1 MGHILP
7 GGMVATRKATIFQ
20 VAEAA
25 GVSIT
30 TVSHVFSGKRRVN
43 AQTRTRVLESAER
56 LAYSPSSAAQALAT
70 GRKLAL
76 ALQVS
81 LTAEALVLN
90 SFFASLLPAL
100 SLAAVERG
108 YSFLYVPPSED
119 GRSFVDPLVG
129 ERRID
134 GAVLVDPLLGDP
146 FVEAVRRAGLP
157 FVTIGRL
164 LDGSSDAWVDND
176 HAAVCADVAAH
187 LEGAGYKRP
196 ALLTI
201 DSDVSYGVD
210 YADGFRAAFPDGD
223 RIVVAERFSAHAAA
237 RAAAAALGSDD
248 PPDAFFAIHDQLAL
262 GIEPAIEAAGLR
274 VGRDVGVVAVGDSFI
289 ARQTNVPLTSVD
301 PATERFAPATV
312 ALLDELINGATPTT
326 PVVVPARLIARAS
339 TIRA

>member
-1 MGHILP
+1 MGRILP
-7 GGMVATRKATIFQ
+7 VGMVTARKATIFE

-70 GRKLAL
+70 GRRFAL

-81 LTAEALVLN
+81 FTGEALVLN
-90 SFFASLLPAL
+90 SFFALLLPAL

-108 YSFLYVPPSED
+108 YSFLYVPPSEE
-119 GRSFVDPLVG
+119 GRSFIDPLVG

-146 FVEAVRRAGLP
+146 FVEAIRQAGVP

-164 LDGSSDAWVDND
+164 LDGSSDVWVDND
-176 HAAVCADVAAH
+176 HASVCADVAEH
-187 LEGAGYKRP
+187 LRAAGYRHP

-201 DSDVSYGVD
+201 ETDVSYGAD
-210 YADGFRAAFPDGD
+210 YVAGFRAVFPDGN
-223 RIVVAERFSAHAAA
+223 RIVVAENFSPHAAM
-237 RAAAAALGSDD
+237 RAAATALASDD
-248 PPDAFFAIHDQLAL
+248 PPDAFFAVHDQLAL

-274 VGRDVGVVAVGDSFI
+274 VGHDVGIVAVGDGVI
-289 ARQTNVPLTSVD
+289 AQQAHVPMTSVNVATQRFG
-301 PATERFAPATV
+301 PAAV
-312 ALLDELINGATPTT
+312 ALLDELITGGTPTT
-326 PVVVPARLIARAS
+326 PVVVPARLVARAS
-339 TIRA
+339 TVRT